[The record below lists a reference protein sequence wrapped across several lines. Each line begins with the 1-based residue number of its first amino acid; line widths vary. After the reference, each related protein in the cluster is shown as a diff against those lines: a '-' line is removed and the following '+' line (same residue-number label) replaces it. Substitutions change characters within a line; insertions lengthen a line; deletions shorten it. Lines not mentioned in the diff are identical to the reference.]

1 MKMSGGE
8 DGEPSEVHL
17 ISKVCVEA
25 SRWNV
30 LSRVVGSL
38 NDCDILVEIMIG
50 KRKRVVVL

>member
-1 MKMSGGE
+1 MSGGE